1 MIIKFDR
8 NQISKTD
15 YVSEFKEKAEFCFL
29 KFESKNF

>member
-8 NQISKTD
+8 NQIPKID
-15 YVSEFKEKAEFCFL
+15 YVSEFKEKSDFCFL